1 MGWTSL
7 ITPPSCLIFVLWE
20 AISDVIW
27 SGTVMSV
34 APSIWEVQVHWY
46 IRSVIRTGYSSSHW
60 TWRLL
65 DAVARLWI
73 VEGLCFHLHPP
84 TGGSRWSLT
93 HWGISDFWEG
103 GWCEGLTEVM
113 GNRCLLV
120 AEIPPQYFCSLWH
133 CQPQYIYFK
142 DCLPGLF
149 YWHCSR
155 LYSVLSFFSIYVG

>member
-120 AEIPPQYFCSLWH
+120 AEMNLLWTAPLRLWLTH
-133 CQPQYIYFK
+133 VLCQVNLLINNNINNEDVYALTYRN
-142 DCLPGLF
+142 L
-149 YWHCSR
+149 
-155 LYSVLSFFSIYVG
+155 